1 MNHFYFFIDFAIF
14 IIFRIQVLLVLLR
27 GSSSS
32 SKKASHANLKDFSSA
47 VSVDLEGALLTSADF
62 IDSPKDKMDDV
73 IDAWILFAIVINID

>member
-32 SKKASHANLKDFSSA
+32 SKKASHANLKDFSSS
-47 VSVDLEGALLTSADF
+47 VSVDLEEDLLTSADF
-62 IDSPKDKMDDV
+62 IDSPKDKIDDE
-73 IDAWILFAIVINID
+73 IDAWILFAIAINIG